1 MPSPSS
7 TRCPTVF
14 DTVIGER
21 GVQLS
26 GGQRQR
32 IALARALYRRP
43 RLLILDEATSALDA
57 DTARRV
63 VASLRAL
70 KGDTAIVVASH
81 DETLLALA
89 DRRYRMRAGQL
100 RRHGRP
106 GCIVRAAGLA
116 GRLHSGHVLGAAAF
130 AFVPLA
136 VISPK
141 GEVVLLALAAV
152 PLLVHAATAR
162 SLKATLRTPLAA
174 ILAALLA
181 WSLASAAW
189 SIAPLES
196 LNLWKSLVMIALAA
210 VIFITAARALSAERA
225 GAFETVAPAGLFL
238 GLALLALE
246 LVGDLVLSRA
256 VRGLASGDPA
266 LLPAILNAGI
276 SVAVLFLWPALLML
290 WRRGWRWVCL
300 ATVLAT
306 VSVVLSGESAAA
318 QLVPR
323 LERPRFRGRSVGW
336 LARDLGPGR
345 GGRCRR
351 RYGPPA
357 APNRSCNRARARGL
371 SGPRGVGHPSSR
383 RLGLRGT
390 AHRGAAADGLGVARL
405 TVGACGT

>member
-1 MPSPSS
+1 M
-7 TRCPTVF
+7 
-14 DTVIGER
+14 
-21 GVQLS
+21 
-26 GGQRQR
+26 
-32 IALARALYRRP
+32 
-43 RLLILDEATSALDA
+43 
-57 DTARRV
+57 
-63 VASLRAL
+63 
-70 KGDTAIVVASH
+70 
-81 DETLLALA
+81 
-89 DRRYRMRAGQL
+89 
-100 RRHGRP
+100 
-106 GCIVRAAGLA
+106 RAAGLA

-225 GAFETVAPAGLFL
+225 GAFETMAPAGLFL

-318 QLVPR
+318 QLVLVLSGLVFAVVLWAGSRATWVLAVVVAVGVATAPLLPQTVLATGRVLAAFPDLGASGIHR
-323 LERPRFRGRSVGW
+323 LVVWDFAARRIAERPLTGWGLHASRLAPVGPELLREHAELMPLHPHSAPLQAW
-336 LARDLGPGR
+336 LELGFP
-345 GGRCRR
+345 
-351 RYGPPA
+351 
-357 APNRSCNRARARGL
+357 
-371 SGPRGVGHPSSR
+371 
-383 RLGLRGT
+383 
-390 AHRGAAADGLGVARL
+390 GAAAFAALVVLALAGAARL
-405 TVGACGT
+405 DRVAQATAAAVTAAALGFASLSFGMWQNWWLATLVLAAAFTAAATVSDRAAR